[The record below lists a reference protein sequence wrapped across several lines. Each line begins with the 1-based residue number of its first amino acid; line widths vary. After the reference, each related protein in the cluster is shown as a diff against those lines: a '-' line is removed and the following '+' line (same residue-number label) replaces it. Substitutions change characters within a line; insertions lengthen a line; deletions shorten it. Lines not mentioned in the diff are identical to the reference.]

1 MIKFDYQPK
10 YKETKMVK
18 SKQKSSIQQQIADV
32 GAFILSLWFVYSVIN
47 NARDLIEQSIKNAPA
62 SYGLILALLLVGFG
76 WYQRKKLTIW
86 NIVTLS
92 VLATAVTI
100 WLFGLST

>member
-1 MIKFDYQPK
+1 MAR
-10 YKETKMVK
+10 
-18 SKQKSSIQQQIADV
+18 SKQESNIQQFVDV

-47 NARDLIEQSIKNAPA
+47 NARDLIEKNIKNAPA
-62 SYGLILALLLVGFG
+62 SYGLILALLLVGIG
-76 WYQRKKLTIW
+76 WYQRNKLTNW

-100 WLFGLST
+100 WLFGLSA